1 MLNRT
6 INDLYIGNPQPK
18 QGDVGLEIEVEGTHL
33 PNGEQVAQGWNVV
46 HEGSIGGRDMAYEY
60 VLKGPMPVAKAMR
73 ALGELNR
80 AYKKNK
86 SVVQDSYRAGTH
98 VHVNCQHL
106 TLMQAYN
113 FVALSLCLEPL
124 ILRDCGD
131 ERVGNL
137 FCLQAVDAEGYI
149 NRLVN
154 VFRSDEGFR
163 ELDPNNVKYSAVN
176 AAPMTRFGSLEFR
189 CMRSTSDP
197 EVLVPFMK
205 KLLKIRDFACN
216 LRNPSE
222 IMNLYS
228 LMGPKA
234 FMEEI
239 IGEEVIVSDKEE
251 AALWES
257 VRVVQD
263 LVYCREW

>member
-6 INDLYIGNPQPK
+6 INELYIRREVPK
-18 QGDVGLEIEVEGTHL
+18 AGDFGLEIEVEGKDL
-33 PNGEQVAQGWNVV
+33 PLEAQVAKGWNVV
-46 HEGSIGGRDMAYEY
+46 HEGSIGGRDMAFEY
-60 VLKGPMPVAKAMR
+60 VLKGPMTLAKSMT

-86 SVVQDSYRAGTH
+86 SVVADSYRAGTH
-98 VHVNCQHL
+98 VHVNCQKL
-106 TLMQAYN
+106 TLLQTYN
-113 FVALSLCLEPL
+113 FVALSLCIEPL
-124 ILRDCGD
+124 ILRDCGED
-131 ERVGNL
+131 RVGNL

-149 NRLVN
+149 NSLMN
-154 VFRSDEGFR
+154 TFSEEGGFHHL
-163 ELDPNNVKYSAVN
+163 EPNGVKYSAVN

-197 EVLVPFMK
+197 DVLVPFMR

-216 LRNPSE
+216 LRNPTE

-228 LMGPKA
+228 VMGPKA
-234 FMEEI
+234 FISEI
-239 IGEEVIVSDKEE
+239 LGEEVNLTNEEE

-257 VRVVQD
+257 IRVVQD
-263 LVYCREW
+263 LAYCREW